1 MVGPRLAALGL
12 QATTVKEYGLYPA
25 LLQLTVERNLT
36 ASHLTLRLV
45 VEMASLV
52 FVRQKGGS
60 SRLASNASKKF
71 QSFFITTSDT
81 RAPIR
86 EPLDH
91 IIERAIWI
99 VLCGHPIARV
109 ATFIL
114 RKGRKASKTP
124 NTSYPYLSHYST
136 AWSQG

>member
-52 FVRQKGGS
+52 FVCQKGGS
-60 SRLASNASKKF
+60 SRLVVVPKDKMSIKEFEHVVVFVVVRLGLEEVTVGLQRNIWVPKVLQKLVEELGEGKLWSGL
-71 QSFFITTSDT
+71 STSLES
-81 RAPIR
+81 P
-86 EPLDH
+86 
-91 IIERAIWI
+91 
-99 VLCGHPIARV
+99 
-109 ATFIL
+109 
-114 RKGRKASKTP
+114 
-124 NTSYPYLSHYST
+124 
-136 AWSQG
+136 